1 MTVLATLVATLLS
14 IAALAYLAA
23 TDAKRRRVF
32 GYAPFPGRRHVWPAL
47 AVTFLPAPALLA
59 FGNSAG
65 LIVWLGAITVAGW
78 GVAALT
84 PTQAR
89 RLHTGVGSAAG
100 RVGRGLSV
108 TAKRS
113 FSRAIAAGSRLADI
127 AQMPD
132 RIATLEARVVALEA
146 ELKHAGGRP
155 KHPRLVQLS
164 GQHEGTP
171 HVGADEPSD
180 QGAAARGPSA
190 AP

>member
-47 AVTFLPAPALLA
+47 AATFLPAPALLA

-65 LIVWLGAITVAGW
+65 FIVWLGAITVAGW

-84 PTQAR
+84 PAQAT
-89 RLHTGVGSAAG
+89 RLHAGVGRAVRRG
-100 RVGRGLSV
+100 GHGLSV

-113 FSRAIAAGSRLADI
+113 IPRAIAAGSGLAEI
-127 AQMPD
+127 ARMPG
-132 RIATLEARVVALEA
+132 RIATLEARVAELEDK
-146 ELKHAGGRP
+146 LKHAGARP
-155 KHPRLVQLS
+155 EQPRLVRAS
-164 GQHEGTP
+164 DGDESTP
-171 HVGADEPSD
+171 HAGAPPG
-180 QGAAARGPSA
+180 QGAAVSRPSGT
-190 AP
+190 P